1 MRDLERR
8 IKKLEQNSPQK
19 EVDLL
24 KLIPNY
30 EELSSLDKF
39 LACLRLGLI
48 TGEEIN
54 QGIIEVFSEAED

>member
-1 MRDLERR
+1 LGE
-8 IKKLEQNSPQK
+8 NSTQK
-19 EVDLL
+19 EIDLL

-39 LACLRLGLI
+39 LACLKLGLI

-54 QGIIEVFSEAED
+54 QGIIEVFSESEE

>member
-1 MRDLERR
+1 LGE
-8 IKKLEQNSPQK
+8 NSTQK

-24 KLIPNY
+24 KLIPKY

-39 LACLRLGLI
+39 LACLKLGLI

-54 QGIIEVFSEAED
+54 QGIIEVFSQADD

>member
-8 IKKLEQNSPQK
+8 IKKLEQNSTPK

-39 LACLRLGLI
+39 LACLKLGLI

-54 QGIIEVFSEAED
+54 QGIIEVFSESEE

>member
-8 IKKLEQNSPQK
+8 IKKLEENSTHK
-19 EVDLL
+19 EVDIL

-39 LACLRLGLI
+39 LACLKLGLI